1 MLLSSSR
8 VDSGVDTISVHVGD
22 LFVKRKKIIKDD
34 VYGLSFF
41 GGWGLFSTDFIYDM
55 FEKKMVQIE
64 QTSLIPHGIYSIYI
78 QTYIL

>member
-41 GGWGLFSTDFIYDM
+41 GGWGLFSTDFIYDL
-55 FEKKMVQIE
+55 FEKNGSNRANVFN
-64 QTSLIPHGIYSIYI
+64 SPWYI
-78 QTYIL
+78 